1 VAIAV
6 LHARRPV
13 VTGGYH
19 RILVP
24 LFSGLESARAVDAA
38 CRLAAERRST
48 VTAVSVI
55 EVPPLLPLDA
65 RMDDEEADGRSELAR
80 AEAVADA
87 YGVGFHPRQLRA
99 REAATAVLDAVEESA
114 AELVV
119 MLAPRRRR
127 ASRTATPFARDV
139 QQVLR
144 KAPCRVLVIAP
155 PAG

>member
-1 VAIAV
+1 
-6 LHARRPV
+6 

-24 LFSGLESARAVDAA
+24 LFGGPGSARAVDAA

-80 AEAVADA
+80 AEAVADT
-87 YGVGFHPRQLRA
+87 YGVGFERRQVRA

-155 PAG
+155 PAS

>member
-1 VAIAV
+1 
-6 LHARRPV
+6 

-24 LFSGLESARAVDAA
+24 LFGGPESARAVDAA

-87 YGVGFHPRQLRA
+87 YGVGFERRQLRA

-119 MLAPRRRR
+119 VLAPRRSR
-127 ASRTATPFARDV
+127 AGRTATPFARDV
-139 QQVLR
+139 QHVLR

-155 PAG
+155 PAS

>member
-1 VAIAV
+1 
-6 LHARRPV
+6 
-13 VTGGYH
+13 
-19 RILVP
+19 
-24 LFSGLESARAVDAA
+24 
-38 CRLAAERRST
+38 
-48 VTAVSVI
+48 
-55 EVPPLLPLDA
+55 
-65 RMDDEEADGRSELAR
+65 MDDEEADGRSELAR
-80 AEAVADA
+80 AEAVADT
-87 YGVGFHPRQLRA
+87 YGVGFERRQVRA

-155 PAG
+155 PAS